1 MEDTVSLQR
10 RPTSPFEFAV
20 ELLCGIALHWPHC
33 RQPAS
38 VLLCGPCGNGKSH
51 VVRSAVRRARRV
63 GSRRVLNITPR
74 LAESLAR
81 RKVNGSTMLRKE
93 IRHTIADILLEQTE
107 SGVKDKTELNT
118 ESVVIVI
125 LDHMELFLTATTDT
139 SSFLREEGTS
149 SGYSGSGTPHHPAL
163 LADLYDIIRGRDL
176 FQQEELQQMRLSC
189 VLFVTL
195 FSGVYEEVDLFARDK
210 LFDAYVS
217 LKTPTESERLTFMQ
231 NQSVISPLLCRAI
244 AARSGGVTYR
254 GLTEILRHVEEII
267 HEKSSDKDYLEF
279 LSPIDNF
286 NTLNK
291 LYYKKFED
299 FAASLA
305 LQTIRLF
312 SASGSTA
319 AQEYRE
325 SAGYIDVQETHWSD
339 IAGLE
344 KVKKTLQRLILRP
357 LKHYTT
363 YRRFGVRPSTG
374 VLLSGPPG
382 TGKTMLARAMA
393 TELNASFIY
402 MDLPQLIQSEVG
414 ESERKLREFFDVA
427 RERSPSVMFID
438 ELQAAFG
445 NRYDAE
451 GRSSSTHDARLVSQ
465 LLHLL
470 DKAHEDEDHFTL
482 FVGATNVKHMLDEA
496 LLRAGRLDTI
506 VEVPLPDEA
515 ARHSLVQ
522 RVVYGEWNAWFPNSS
537 TSVDTDAVRQ
547 ALIKAF
553 VEGTTDLTGAE
564 MRHTINVFALHFL
577 RLIHIKK
584 EALCEPQKLV
594 DSVHSLQEL
603 LIDAKSHC
611 MSGEAQMALTRALSK
626 PMSST

>member
-1 MEDTVSLQR
+1 MESTVAPRR
-10 RPTSPFEFAV
+10 RPTSPFEFAE
-20 ELLCGIALHWPHC
+20 ELLCGIALHWPHR

-51 VVRSAVRRARRV
+51 VVRNAVRRARSV
-63 GSRRVLNITPR
+63 ASRRVFSITPH
-74 LAESLAR
+74 LAGSLAR

-93 IRHTIADILLEQTE
+93 IRHGIANILVEPTDM
-107 SGVKDKTELNT
+107 SVRDKNEFDP
-118 ESVVIVI
+118 EAVVIVI
-125 LDHMELFLTATTDT
+125 LDHMELFLSATTDV
-139 SSFLREEGTS
+139 SGFMHEDRAL
-149 SGYSGSGTPHHPAL
+149 SGYAGTTTPHHPAL

-176 FQQEELQQMRLSC
+176 FKQEELQQMRLSC
-189 VLFVTL
+189 VLLVTL
-195 FSGVYEEVDLFARDK
+195 FSGNYEEVDSFARAK
-210 LFDAYVS
+210 LFDAHVS
-217 LKTPTESERLTFMQ
+217 LKTPIEYERLTFLQ
-231 NQSVISPLLCRAI
+231 GQSVISTVLCRSI

-267 HEKSSDKDYLEF
+267 REKLSDSEYLEF
-279 LSPIDNF
+279 LSTNNIF
-286 NTLNK
+286 NTLNE
-291 LYYKKFED
+291 LDHKKIED
-299 FAASLA
+299 FAASISFH
-305 LQTIRLF
+305 TIRSF
-312 SASGSTA
+312 SGSGSTA

-325 SAGYIDVQETHWSD
+325 SSGYIDVQETYWSD

-344 KVKKTLQRLILRP
+344 NVKKALERLILQP

-393 TELNASFIY
+393 TELKASFIY
-402 MDLPQLIQSEVG
+402 MDLPQLIHSEVG

-445 NRYDAE
+445 NRYDTE
-451 GRSSSTHDARLVSQ
+451 GRSNSTHDARLVSQ

-515 ARHSLVQ
+515 ARLSLVQ
-522 RVVYGEWNAWFPNSS
+522 RVVYGEWNAWFPKTTNGVE
-537 TSVDTDAVRQ
+537 TEMVRQ
-547 ALIKAF
+547 ALIQAF
-553 VEGTTDLTGAE
+553 VEGSVGFTGAE
-564 MRHTINVFALHFL
+564 MRHAINVFALHFL
-577 RLIHIKK
+577 RLIQVKK
-584 EALCEPQKLV
+584 EGPCNAQNLTDLMGPLQQLLV
-594 DSVHSLQEL
+594 
-603 LIDAKSHC
+603 DAKSHC
-611 MSGEAQMALTRALSK
+611 MSEEAQIALTRALSRI
-626 PMSST
+626 MNST